1 MTLEWLIPLKT
12 FARVLIGVDG
22 LATGNA
28 LSYAPEQGW
37 GWAVAAILSGLI
49 VFVILQVSWEWL
61 EELIQEAE
69 NEPA

>member
-12 FARVLIGVDG
+12 FAIALICVDG

-28 LSYAPEQGW
+28 LSYTSEQGW
-37 GWAVAAILSGLI
+37 GWAVAAILSGAI
-49 VFVILQVSWEWL
+49 VFMILQVSWEWL
-61 EELIQEAE
+61 DELIQEAE